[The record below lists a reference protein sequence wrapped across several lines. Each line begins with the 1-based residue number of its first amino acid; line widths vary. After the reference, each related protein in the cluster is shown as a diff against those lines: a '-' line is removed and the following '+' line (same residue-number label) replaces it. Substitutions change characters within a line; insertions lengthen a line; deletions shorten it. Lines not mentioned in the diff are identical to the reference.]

1 MITPVD
7 ERLRREARELALRFT
22 CEHCAHFDTEGGSC
36 GNGYPNVEH
45 RDVQLAEAELLR
57 FCKQFELA

>member
-7 ERLRREARELALRFT
+7 ERLRRESRELGLCFT
-22 CEHCAHFDTEGGSC
+22 CECCVHFDAEGGGC

-45 RDVQLAEAELLR
+45 RDVRLERVTELR
-57 FCKQFELA
+57 FCKEFELG